1 MRLVFF
7 FLIFI
12 LGFKQA
18 VQADEPS
25 TQTLAWPDGTRY
37 VGGLQDQM
45 RQGQGTI
52 YWQDGTRFVGTFK
65 DNLRHGPGMMILP
78 DGTTYEGDFDRGRLI
93 KPETESAPT
102 LNPDA
107 EPLTLAALNNDTIS
121 AITNTLDLWAAA
133 WMAQNPDQYLSLYSD
148 NFELAEGQSRNLW
161 EMNRRERILIP
172 SYIQLDLSYESF
184 TPITP
189 NKVDVKL
196 RQSYRSD
203 RYREISNKVLTLQS
217 EPKGWRIIGERQR

>member
-1 MRLVFF
+1 MRLVFLSLF
-7 FLIFI
+7 FALVFSP
-12 LGFKQA
+12 FVHA
-18 VQADEPS
+18 NEPN
-25 TQTLAWPDGTRY
+25 TQTLAWPDGTRN
-37 VGGLQDQM
+37 VGGLQYQI

-65 DNLRHGPGMMILP
+65 DNVRHGPGMMILP

-93 KPETESAPT
+93 KPEAEIAPT
-102 LNPDA
+102 QTPATASLTPT
-107 EPLTLAALNNDTIS
+107 PLDNSAIN

-148 NFELAEGQSRNLW
+148 DFELAEGESRNLW

-172 SYIQLDLSYESF
+172 SYIQLDLSYESI
-184 TPITP
+184 TPISETQ
-189 NKVDVKL
+189 VDVKL

-203 RYREISNKVLTLQS
+203 RYREISNKILTLQS